1 MMVNMRRLARLSM
14 LLSAA
19 ALAGAGACGPSGGG
33 ATCDGL
39 VAGALV
45 ISEVQADYDAPAGA
59 SGADTGHEW
68 FEIYNPSSA
77 PIELAGVLVEH
88 LRPTETITDD
98 AHTMGTITIP
108 AGGYLVLGNVVPETA
123 PAHVDY
129 GYGADLGDLF
139 NTGSGKLRL
148 SCGGTVIDE
157 AIYDNVEAGRT
168 RTLDGS
174 QAPDYQTNDLPAAWC
189 AAGDGAEFEYEPA
202 NFGTPGAPNQD
213 CMNVT
218 PGQCDDGGTMRPTV
232 PPVVGDVVITE
243 VMPDPNAVG
252 DAVGEWIEVRVNRDI
267 DVNDLAIAG
276 ASGTPIT
283 VTSSSC
289 LRVTAGSH
297 LVFAR
302 VADTAMNGG
311 LPTVT
316 GQTVSL
322 SNDPGTV
329 RVLLG
334 ATELDAMTWTTSPT
348 GRSIQLSAGLTAPAD
363 NEVAT
368 NLCEGNAPYGAGD
381 LGSPGMANRDCG
393 ATTAGMCTDAGTGAL
408 RPIVTPTA
416 GQLVISEWM
425 PDPVIATDANGEWFE
440 LQATA
445 DVDLNGLQAGA
456 TSLGATPIVPASGPC
471 VRLATGTRAMF
482 AHTTDATNGLPAGT
496 PIAGTFTFGLSANNA
511 GSFQIGFGGAN
522 LATATWATNASTT
535 SVGSSWQVS
544 PTGTICTAVAAG
556 AAPYATAVGPTRSDV
571 GTPGA
576 ANPNCP

>member
-232 PPVVGDVVITE
+232 PP
-243 VMPDPNAVG
+243 
-252 DAVGEWIEVRVNRDI
+252 
-267 DVNDLAIAG
+267 
-276 ASGTPIT
+276 
-283 VTSSSC
+283 
-289 LRVTAGSH
+289 
-297 LVFAR
+297 AR
-302 VADTAMNGG
+302 R
-311 LPTVT
+311 
-316 GQTVSL
+316 
-322 SNDPGTV
+322 PG
-329 RVLLG
+329 R
-334 ATELDAMTWTTSPT
+334 
-348 GRSIQLSAGLTAPAD
+348 
-363 NEVAT
+363 
-368 NLCEGNAPYGAGD
+368 
-381 LGSPGMANRDCG
+381 
-393 ATTAGMCTDAGTGAL
+393 
-408 RPIVTPTA
+408 
-416 GQLVISEWM
+416 
-425 PDPVIATDANGEWFE
+425 
-440 LQATA
+440 
-445 DVDLNGLQAGA
+445 
-456 TSLGATPIVPASGPC
+456 
-471 VRLATGTRAMF
+471 
-482 AHTTDATNGLPAGT
+482 
-496 PIAGTFTFGLSANNA
+496 
-511 GSFQIGFGGAN
+511 
-522 LATATWATNASTT
+522 
-535 SVGSSWQVS
+535 
-544 PTGTICTAVAAG
+544 
-556 AAPYATAVGPTRSDV
+556 
-571 GTPGA
+571 
-576 ANPNCP
+576 